1 MTLGMVHGSS
11 GVASG
16 TTWKGLCDPL
26 HRGATPCMDPEV
38 SAHHSPG
45 RMISCKDAQYFGHVY
60 IVLQCFIIYM
70 GLYGPLSVSAG

>member
-26 HRGATPCMDPEV
+26 HRGVTPCMDPEV
-38 SAHHSPG
+38 SVAAVLVRWARREDAHSFRHMG
-45 RMISCKDAQYFGHVY
+45 NAGEVYNIS
-60 IVLQCFIIYM
+60 
-70 GLYGPLSVSAG
+70 